1 MKKLDLIILCGGLG
15 KRIRSKSKD
24 LPKILITI
32 EKNKPFLFYILR
44 SIKSKNLRNI
54 ILSIGYRR
62 KKIIEFIRDNKNLRL
77 DYCAEEKLLG
87 TGGAVKN
94 IIKKKSISN
103 PFLVINGDTFFNF
116 DTNKIIRK
124 SFYAKQ
130 KKSIIL
136 LKSNEKG
143 SRYGRFE
150 IKNKILS
157 KFKIKNK
164 KKGLINSG
172 LYLFYKNNF
181 LLKKIKFSIEEDI
194 LPNLL
199 KYNKLDYLINTSKKF
214 FDIGTPKD
222 LNRFRKFIQR
232 NKYK

>member
-1 MKKLDLIILCGGLG
+1 M
-15 KRIRSKSKD
+15 
-24 LPKILITI
+24 
-32 EKNKPFLFYILR
+32 
-44 SIKSKNLRNI
+44 
-54 ILSIGYRR
+54 
-62 KKIIEFIRDNKNLRL
+62 
-77 DYCAEEKLLG
+77 
-87 TGGAVKN
+87 
-94 IIKKKSISN
+94 
-103 PFLVINGDTFFNF
+103 
-116 DTNKIIRK
+116 
-124 SFYAKQ
+124 
-130 KKSIIL
+130 